1 MTSISPIDTPEK
13 ALQRILQI
21 LDQLAPLA
29 AQPLPMEGMDRRL
42 FLAKFRDA
50 GLKWPPLPIGPSGPS
65 AANCPFEANGPS
77 TAQHPT
83 TQSKFVRRLAVS
95 KSL

>member
-1 MTSISPIDTPEK
+1 MNIVPSQPQPHRGKSIFMTSVSPIDTPEK

-21 LDQLAPLA
+21 LDQLAPLT

-50 GLKWPPLPIGPSGPS
+50 GVEIASLAHWSLRPIRRQL
-65 AANCPFEANGPS
+65 PFEASGPS
-77 TAQHPT
+77 TA
-83 TQSKFVRRLAVS
+83 
-95 KSL
+95 